1 MTATEVTAGSKG
13 PMVRLL
19 LSMCRSPEAA
29 DFPMANVD
37 YEQAAA
43 LDPLREVFPNI
54 DREIAGR
61 RVIDFG
67 CGKGY
72 QAVGYALAGAES
84 VIGVEI
90 AEELLKQSKARV
102 EQNGLAG
109 KVRIEQRLTSDIKGD
124 IIVSQNSFEHFIEP
138 EATLQLLKASLA
150 PGGKIY
156 VTFGPP
162 WYAPTGAHM
171 GFFCPVP
178 WIQVV
183 FSEKTILE
191 ARSMFREDDR
201 RSYKEAG
208 LAQMSIAKFER
219 VVKGSGLKISSRR
232 YDCIKKMDFLQHL
245 PVARE
250 LFINRVSCVL
260 SE

>member
-13 PMVRLL
+13 PVVKLL

-29 DFPMANVD
+29 DFPTANVD

-84 VIGVEI
+84 VVGVEI

-109 KVRIEQRLTSDIKGD
+109 KVRIERELTSDIKGD

-156 VTFGPP
+156 VTFGLHGMRRRERI
-162 WYAPTGAHM
+162 WDFSARCH
-171 GFFCPVP
+171 GFKWC
-178 WIQVV
+178 
-183 FSEKTILE
+183 
-191 ARSMFREDDR
+191 FRRR
-201 RSYKEAG
+201 RSWKRRACSELMTGEAIKRPG
-208 LAQMSIAKFER
+208 WHR
-219 VVKGSGLKISSRR
+219 CRSRS
-232 YDCIKKMDFLQHL
+232 LN
-245 PVARE
+245 E
-250 LFINRVSCVL
+250 W
-260 SE
+260 